1 MKEKIKTIGNL
12 FGALAISALVCACH
26 SINTVN
32 VSKADAPTAMGPGGP
47 QLGKPGGG
55 PRIDKSNDTALQTMI
70 RDVTPRFKQLEY
82 ADKKTGISMKYN
94 LFIPKNVTTEQNLPL
109 VLFIADASTP
119 GNNVTLPLTQGW
131 GGLVWA
137 SDSWQAQH
145 PCYVL
150 VPQFAG
156 VAVNDAYQHTN
167 EADVV
172 IRLIKSLESNFNI
185 DPNRLYTTGQSMG
198 GMISMYYNVAY
209 PNMFAASLF
218 VDSHWEVSTFPELV
232 KHKFVWVTAGDS
244 GKAWPEIQPMEVAAK
259 AEHIKYAYERWS
271 AKLPQVQQDSLATA
285 LLSEGAPVNI
295 INFTPGSVLTP
306 GQRSEHLASF
316 DYAYRLTPVLE
327 WMFAQTLRK

>member
-1 MKEKIKTIGNL
+1 MMKRLQTIGKFL
-12 FGALAISALVCACH
+12 GVVAVAALVWSCH
-26 SINTVN
+26 STKTVN
-32 VSKADAPTAMGPGGP
+32 ESKEDMSSPVGPGGP

-55 PRIDKSNDTALQTMI
+55 PRMDKSDDTLLQGMI
-70 RDVTPRFKQLEY
+70 RDVAPHFKQLEY
-82 ADKKTGISMKYN
+82 SDAETGITMKYN
-94 LFIPKNVTTEQNLPL
+94 LFVPQNMEATEKYPL

-119 GNNVTLPLTQGW
+119 GDSVTLPLTQGW

-137 SDSWQAQH
+137 SDSWQAKH

-156 VAVNDAYQHTN
+156 VAVNDAYQHTP
-167 EADVV
+167 ETDVV
-172 IRLIKSLESNFNI
+172 IRLIKKLESENNI
-185 DPNRLYTTGQSMG
+185 DSNRLYTTGQSMG

-209 PNMFAASLF
+209 PSMFAASLF

-244 GKAWPEIQPMEVAAK
+244 GKAWPEIQPMEAAAK
-259 AEHIKYAYERWS
+259 EEDIRYAYMRWS
-271 AKLPQVQQDSLATA
+271 AKLPQAQQDSLATA
-285 LLSEGAPVNI
+285 LLSEGAQVNI
-295 INFTPGSVLTP
+295 INFAPGTVLKP

-327 WMFAQTLRK
+327 WIFAQSNKY